1 MRHLN
6 YLHLRHFHAIAQA
19 GSVVEAARG
28 LHLTPQ
34 TLSAQLRQLEDDVGG
49 LLFERI
55 GRGLQLTPLGETVL
69 RYSNEIFSLG
79 AELAQV
85 VRSEDHSQPLA
96 FRVGLGQD
104 IAKVLAQRLLTPALT
119 LSRPLRLLVVQK
131 PLAVLA
137 EALSKHELDLVL
149 SDAPLGV
156 TAWGRLESQPL
167 AESTV
172 TFHTTQGSPPEA
184 PKACLGRVPLLLP
197 TAEAPLRRDLEQWFH
212 ENGVHPTI
220 VGEFNDSA
228 LLKSFAMAGLG
239 AFPAPTSLRD
249 DLKAMYGVSPLCE
262 LAELRQTV
270 FANVAPR
277 RSDHPAVQRLLQG
290 A

>member
-1 MRHLN
+1 
-6 YLHLRHFHAIAQA
+6 
-19 GSVVEAARG
+19 VVEAARG

-34 TLSAQLRQLEDDVGG
+34 TLSAQLRQLEEDVGG

-85 VRSEDHSQPLA
+85 VRSEDQSQPLA

-104 IAKVLAQRLLTPALT
+104 IAKVLAQRLLAPALT

-131 PLAVLA
+131 PLPILA

-149 SDAPLGV
+149 SDSPLGA

-167 AESTV
+167 AVNTV
-172 TFHTTQGSPPEA
+172 TFYAAKPLAPEA
-184 PKACLGRVPLLLP
+184 PKAPEACLGRVPLLLP
-197 TAEAPLRRDLEQWFH
+197 TTDAPLRRDLEQWFH
-212 ENGVHPTI
+212 QYSIHPTI

-239 AFPAPTSLRD
+239 AFPAPSSLSA

-262 LAELRQTV
+262 VPSLRQTV
-270 FANVAPR
+270 YANYAPR
-277 RSDHPAVQRLLQG
+277 RSDHAAVQRLLRG
-290 A
+290 N